1 MNNIGILLRGKS
13 IEKLSFIS
21 DNFKKCFIV
30 NDWNKEIRIFE
41 SLLKDKEITQFSNSM
56 GDPILLH
63 SQYKRFEI
71 SKVIFAF
78 TKSML
83 EQRKAWIL
91 KKYRERGILSF
102 EFLDEKYKERT
113 KQIRNTGVC
122 AIFYAAEVLKAKNIW
137 IAGLEFYKENYLVKP
152 NYPHQRPKT
161 EKIKLEESFIRI
173 VEENQMIN
181 FNLVTYYKGL
191 PKLKNLHMIDYD

>member
-1 MNNIGILLRGKS
+1 MENIGILLRGKS
-13 IEKLSFIS
+13 IENLSVIS
-21 DNFKKCFIV
+21 DKFERCFIV
-30 NDWNKEIRIFE
+30 NDWNKEIKIFE
-41 SLLKDKEITQFSNSM
+41 NQLRDKDIAQFSNSM
-56 GDPILLH
+56 HETILLH

-71 SKVIFAF
+71 NEVFFAF
-78 TKSML
+78 TRSML
-83 EQRKAWIL
+83 ERRKLGIL
-91 KKYRERGILSF
+91 KAYQERGI
-102 EFLDEKYKERT
+102 EYVGFLDEKYKERT

-161 EKIKLEESFIRI
+161 EKIKLEESFIKI
-173 VEENQMIN
+173 VEEYPQIN

-191 PKLKNLHMIDYD
+191 PKLPNLHEIKI